1 MNWKELKLKRS
12 VVPQSALIELPVVQ
26 RMSASRR
33 DAIDAFWRAFEAHD
47 AMALNQT
54 LDQLNQIADN
64 DDDETESD
72 EIQVD
77 AIDPQS
83 GLSALHRLVQSA
95 HNADK
100 SDDDASFHIAL
111 CVDTVVRRCHA
122 DVDVPVGPESAY
134 AGFTPLL
141 LAAHFDD
148 ASFHAASV
156 FRALLRTGAALDAR
170 SPDGFTVAHV
180 AAAALNSGVLAAI
193 ADAAASGSDA
203 GATEVVR
210 RRAAAAAAT
219 MLAPSD
225 GGRAVTPLMLAAA
238 RGASRS
244 IDVLLSGIARAHGP
258 PLVQAA
264 IAARDADGRTALHH
278 AFQVPVQAILS
289 DSYVVPLDCVD
300 AALQIVLHSD
310 GSLDVDAK
318 DNDGVSAMDYAFDT
332 LYAVLRACAANPR
345 WFRDRNL
352 TSLAAIAGD
361 ANYELA
367 AAFDAELRV
376 VVELERGV
384 VGGCPVMNKNSTS
397 RNYGK
402 MRRGEIARP
411 VVLPTQ
417 KAVAE
422 ATSDAAAKC
431 PFVSKQRQALEAQK
445 RESVVGG
452 GEAATGEAKAKC
464 PIPSPQLTMNVLSG
478 VVMAVVLYGV
488 VKRFLQK

>member
-1 MNWKELKLKRS
+1 MTT
-12 VVPQSALIELPVVQ
+12 P
-26 RMSASRR
+26 RR
-33 DAIDAFWRAFEAHD
+33 DAIEAFWRAFDAHD

-54 LDQLNQIADN
+54 LDQLNQFPDTDDD
-64 DDDETESD
+64 DDDEIAVD
-72 EIQVD
+72 QVD
-77 AIDPQS
+77 DRT
-83 GLSALHRLVQSA
+83 GLCALHRLVQSA
-95 HNADK
+95 HNAEK
-100 SDDDASFHIAL
+100 SGGDDDASFQIAL

-122 DVDVPVGPESAY
+122 DVDVPVCAESAY

-148 ASFHAASV
+148 SSVHSASV

-170 SPDGFTVAHV
+170 TPDGFTVAHV
-180 AAAALNSGVLAAI
+180 AAAALNSAVLAAI
-193 ADAAASGSDA
+193 SDAAASASD
-203 GATEVVR
+203 GLGTEVAR

-219 MLAPSD
+219 MIAPAS
-225 GGRAVTPLMLAAA
+225 GGRAVTPLMLAAS

-258 PLVQAA
+258 VLVDAA

-278 AFQVPVQAILS
+278 AFQVPVQTILS

-318 DNDGVSAMDYAFDT
+318 DNFGVSAMDFAFDT

-345 WFRDRNL
+345 WFREHEL
-352 TSLAAIAGD
+352 TSLSAIAGD

-367 AAFDAELRV
+367 PAFGAEMRALA
-376 VVELERGV
+376 ELERGV
-384 VGGCPVMNKNSTS
+384 MGGCPVMNKNSTS

-431 PFVSKQRQALEAQK
+431 PFVSKQRQALEAQ
-445 RESVVGG
+445 RESGG
-452 GEAATGEAKAKC
+452 GGNSATSETKAKC
-464 PIPSPQLTMNVLSG
+464 PIPSPQLTMTVLSG
-478 VVMAVVLYGV
+478 ALVAVVLYGV
-488 VKRFLQK
+488 VKRLWLNK